1 MLRTEGSMAASDT
14 TNSAR
19 RRTLDELMAESARM
33 TRVQRGRNFIVAAV
47 FIAIVAFTYNKT
59 EFDVGALILHADNM
73 IRVLNG
79 FSHPDVI
86 QRPLI
91 IKLTL
96 ETLYIAV
103 LGNTIGVVIAVPL
116 SFFGARNLMRRNAVG
131 TGVYFAVRFLMAI
144 IRSIP
149 TLFWGILWV
158 IVVGIGPFPGVL
170 AVATFSVGLI
180 SKLFSEAIEAVDW
193 GPVEALTATG
203 ANPIQVVVHGV
214 VPQVMP
220 YMIANILYSFEVNVH
235 SSTILGAVGAGG
247 IGLLLL
253 EYIGLFEY
261 PQLAMLLIVVIVM
274 TASIDYSSAAIRRR
288 II

>member
-1 MLRTEGSMAASDT
+1 MAASGT
-14 TNSAR
+14 TESPR
-19 RRTLDELMAESARM
+19 RRTLEELMAESARM
-33 TRVQRGRNFIVAAV
+33 TRVQRTRNLVVAAA
-47 FIAIVAFTYNKT
+47 FIAIVAYTYRKT
-59 EFDVGALILHADNM
+59 EFDAGALFLHADNM
-73 IRVLNG
+73 VRVLNG
-79 FSHPDVI
+79 FSHPDTTQLPV
-86 QRPLI
+86 I

-103 LGNTIGVVIAVPL
+103 LGTTIGAVLAVPL
-116 SFFGARNLMRRNAVG
+116 SFFGARNLMRRNPLG
-131 TGVYFAVRFLMAI
+131 TVVYFAVRFLMAI

-214 VPQVMP
+214 IPQVMP

-247 IGLLLL
+247 LGLLLL

-261 PQLAMLLIVVIVM
+261 PQLAMLLVVVIVM
-274 TASIDYSSAAIRRR
+274 TSTIDYSSAAIRRR

>member
-1 MLRTEGSMAASDT
+1 MAASAT
-14 TNSAR
+14 TDSTR

-33 TRVQRGRNFIVAAV
+33 TRVQRTRNLVIAAI
-47 FIAIVAFTYNKT
+47 FIAIVAFTYRRT
-59 EFDVGALILHADNM
+59 EFDVAALFLHADNM
-73 IRVLNG
+73 GRVLNG
-79 FSHPDVI
+79 FSHPDTTQLPV
-86 QRPLI
+86 I
-91 IKLTL
+91 IKFTL

-103 LGNTIGVVIAVPL
+103 LGTTIGALLAVPL
-116 SFFGARNLMRRNAVG
+116 SFFGARNLMRRNPLG
-131 TGVYFAVRFLMAI
+131 TGVYFVVRFLMAI

-158 IVVGIGPFPGVL
+158 IVIGIGPFPGVL

-203 ANPIQVVVHGV
+203 ANPIQIVVHGV
-214 VPQVMP
+214 IPQVMP

-247 IGLLLL
+247 LGLILL

-261 PQLAMLLIVVIVM
+261 PQLAMLLIVVIIM
-274 TASIDYSSAAIRRR
+274 TSTIDYSSAAIRRR

>member
-1 MLRTEGSMAASDT
+1 MAASDT
-14 TNSAR
+14 TETAR

-33 TRVQRGRNFIVAAV
+33 TRVQRSRNLIIAV
-47 FIAIVAFTYNKT
+47 IFLVIVAFTYNKT
-59 EFDVGALILHADNM
+59 EFDAGALFLHADNM
-73 IRVLNG
+73 LRVLNG
-79 FSHPDVI
+79 FSHPDVS
-86 QRPLI
+86 QLPLI
-91 IKLTL
+91 LKFTL
-96 ETLYIAV
+96 ETLYIAI
-103 LGNTIGVVIAVPL
+103 LGTTIGVVIAVPL
-116 SFFGARNLMRRNAVG
+116 SFLGARNLMRRNAVG
-131 TGVYFAVRFLMAI
+131 TAVYFVIRFLMAVT
-144 IRSIP
+144 RSIP

-203 ANPIQVVVHGV
+203 ANPIQVVIHGV
-214 VPQVMP
+214 IPQVMP

-261 PQLAMLLIVVIVM
+261 PELAMLLIVVIVM
-274 TASIDYSSAAIRRR
+274 TSTIDYSSAAIRRR

>member
-1 MLRTEGSMAASDT
+1 MAASAT
-14 TNSAR
+14 TDPAR

-33 TRVQRGRNFIVAAV
+33 ARVQRGRNLIIAVV
-47 FIAIVAFTYNKT
+47 FIAIVAFTYRKT

-73 IRVLNG
+73 GRVILG
-79 FSHPDVI
+79 FSHPDTTELPV
-86 QRPLI
+86 I

-103 LGNTIGVVIAVPL
+103 LGTTIGAVLAVPL
-116 SFFGARNLMRRNAVG
+116 SFFGARNLMRRNPVG
-131 TGVYFAVRFLMAI
+131 TVAYFVVRFLMAI

-158 IVVGIGPFPGVL
+158 IVIGIGPFPGVL
-170 AVATFSVGLI
+170 ATATFSVGLI
-180 SKLFSEAIEAVDW
+180 SKLFSEAIEATDW
-193 GPVEALTATG
+193 GPIEALTATG

-214 VPQVMP
+214 IPQVMP

-235 SSTILGAVGAGG
+235 SSTILGVVGAGG
-247 IGLLLL
+247 IGLLLQ

-261 PQLAMLLIVVIVM
+261 PKLAMLLIVVILM
-274 TASIDYSSAAIRRR
+274 TSAIDYSSAVIRRR

>member
-1 MLRTEGSMAASDT
+1 
-14 TNSAR
+14 
-19 RRTLDELMAESARM
+19 
-33 TRVQRGRNFIVAAV
+33 VIVAY
-47 FIAIVAFTYNKT
+47 TYNKT
-59 EFDVGALILHADNM
+59 EFDIGALLTHADNM
-73 IRVLNG
+73 SRVLGG
-79 FSHPDVI
+79 FSHPDTAQLPI
-86 QRPLI
+86 I

-96 ETLYIAV
+96 ETLYIAI
-103 LGNTIGVVIAVPL
+103 LGTTLGAVIAIPL
-116 SFFGARNLMRRNAVG
+116 SFFGARNLMRRNFVG
-131 TGVYFAVRFLMAI
+131 TVAYFTIRFLMAV

-158 IVVGIGPFPGVL
+158 IVIGIGPFPGVL
-170 AVATFSVGLI
+170 AVTTFSVGLI

-203 ANPIQVVVHGV
+203 ANPVQVVIHGV

-247 IGLLLL
+247 IGLLLI

-274 TASIDYSSAAIRRR
+274 TSTIDYSSAAIRRR

>member
-1 MLRTEGSMAASDT
+1 MAASDT
-14 TNSAR
+14 TSTR

-33 TRVQRGRNFIVAAV
+33 TRVQRGRNLIVAVV
-47 FIAIVAFTYNKT
+47 FLAIIAFTYNKT
-59 EFDVGALILHADNM
+59 EFDAGALFLHADNM
-73 IRVLNG
+73 LRVLNG
-79 FSHPDVI
+79 FSHPDFA
-86 QRPLI
+86 QLPLVL
-91 IKLTL
+91 KFTL
-96 ETLYIAV
+96 ETLYIAI
-103 LGNTIGVVIAVPL
+103 LGTTIGVVIAVPL
-116 SFFGARNLMRRNAVG
+116 SFLGARNLMRRNAVG
-131 TGVYFAVRFLMAI
+131 TVVYFVIRFLMAVT
-144 IRSIP
+144 RSIP

-214 VPQVMP
+214 IPQVMP

-274 TASIDYSSAAIRRR
+274 TSTIDYSSAAIRRR

>member
-1 MLRTEGSMAASDT
+1 MAASDT

-33 TRVQRGRNFIVAAV
+33 TRVQRSRNLIVAV
-47 FIAIVAFTYNKT
+47 IFLAIVAFTYNKT
-59 EFDVGALILHADNM
+59 EFDAAALFLHADNM
-73 IRVLNG
+73 LRVLNG
-79 FSHPDVI
+79 FSHPDFS
-86 QRPLI
+86 QLPLVL
-91 IKLTL
+91 KFTL
-96 ETLYIAV
+96 ETLYIAI
-103 LGNTIGVVIAVPL
+103 LGTTIGVVIAVPL
-116 SFFGARNLMRRNAVG
+116 SFLGARNLMRRNPIG
-131 TGVYFAVRFLMAI
+131 TAAYFTIRFLMAI
-144 IRSIP
+144 TRSIP
-149 TLFWGILWV
+149 TLFLGILWV
-158 IVVGIGPFPGVL
+158 IVIGIGPFPGVL

-214 VPQVMP
+214 IPQVMP

-261 PQLAMLLIVVIVM
+261 SQLAMLLIVVIAM
-274 TASIDYSSAAIRRR
+274 TATIDYSSAAIRRR

>member
-1 MLRTEGSMAASDT
+1 MDASDT
-14 TNSAR
+14 TEPVR

-33 TRVQRGRNFIVAAV
+33 TRVQRGRNLIVAAI
-47 FIAIVAFTYNKT
+47 FIAIVAFTYRKT
-59 EFDVGALILHADNM
+59 EFDAGALFLHADNM
-73 IRVLNG
+73 GRVLNG
-79 FSHPDVI
+79 FSHPDTT
-86 QRPLI
+86 QLPI
-91 IKLTL
+91 IIELTL
-96 ETLYIAV
+96 VTLYTAI
-103 LGNTIGVVIAVPL
+103 LGTTIGALIAVPL
-116 SFFGARNLMRRNAVG
+116 SFFGARNLMRRNPVG
-131 TGVYFAVRFLMAI
+131 TAAYFIVRFLMAV

-158 IVVGIGPFPGVL
+158 IVIGIGPFAGVL
-170 AVATFSVGLI
+170 AVTTFSVGLI
-180 SKLFSEAIEAVDW
+180 SKLFSESIEAVDW

-214 VPQVMP
+214 IPQVLP

-247 IGLLLL
+247 LGLILL

-274 TASIDYSSAAIRRR
+274 TSTIDYSSAAIRRR

>member
-1 MLRTEGSMAASDT
+1 MGALDT
-14 TNSAR
+14 TDSTR

-33 TRVQRGRNFIVAAV
+33 TRVQRTRNFVVAAV
-47 FIAIVAFTYNKT
+47 FLAIVAYTYNRT
-59 EFDVGALILHADNM
+59 EFDAGALFIHADNM
-73 IRVLNG
+73 VRVLNG
-79 FSHPDVI
+79 FSHPDTTQLPV
-86 QRPLI
+86 I

-103 LGNTIGVVIAVPL
+103 LGTTIGAVLAVPL
-116 SFFGARNLMRRNAVG
+116 SFFGARNLMRRNALG
-131 TGVYFAVRFLMAI
+131 TGVYFVVRFLMAI

-203 ANPIQVVVHGV
+203 ANPIQVVIHGV

-247 IGLLLL
+247 LGLLLL
-253 EYIGLFEY
+253 EYIGLFQY
-261 PQLAMLLIVVIVM
+261 PQLAMLLVVVIVM
-274 TASIDYSSAAIRRR
+274 TSTIDYSSAAIRRR

>member
-1 MLRTEGSMAASDT
+1 MAVSDS

-33 TRVQRGRNFIVAAV
+33 TRVQRGRNFIVAAI
-47 FIAIVAFTYNKT
+47 FIVIVAYTYNKT
-59 EFDVGALILHADNM
+59 EFDAGALVTHADNM
-73 IRVLNG
+73 LRVLDG
-79 FSHPDVI
+79 FSHPDFS
-86 QRPLI
+86 QLSLI
-91 IKLTL
+91 IKFTL

-103 LGNTIGVVIAVPL
+103 LGTTIGALIAVPL
-116 SFFGARNLMRRNAVG
+116 SFLGARNLMRRNPVG
-131 TGVYFAVRFLMAI
+131 TASYFTVRFLMAI

-214 VPQVMP
+214 IPQVMP

-247 IGLLLL
+247 LGLLLL
-253 EYIGLFEY
+253 EYIGLFQY
-261 PQLAMLLIVVIVM
+261 PQLAMLLIVVIIM
-274 TASIDYSSAAIRRR
+274 TSTIDYSSATIRRR

>member
-1 MLRTEGSMAASDT
+1 MAASDT
-14 TNSAR
+14 TSPAR
-19 RRTLDELMAESARM
+19 RRTLEELMVESARM
-33 TRVQRGRNFIVAAV
+33 TRAQRARNLVVTVV
-47 FIAIVAFTYNKT
+47 FLAIVAFTYQKT
-59 EFDVGALILHADNM
+59 EFDVGALFLHADNM
-73 IRVLNG
+73 LRVLNG
-79 FSHPDVI
+79 FSHPDVD
-86 QRPLI
+86 QLPLI

-96 ETLYIAV
+96 ETLYIAI
-103 LGNTIGVVIAVPL
+103 LGTTIGAVIAVPL
-116 SFFGARNLMRRNAVG
+116 SFLGARNLMRRNPIG
-131 TGVYFAVRFLMAI
+131 TAAYFTIRFLMAV

-158 IVVGIGPFPGVL
+158 IVIGIGPFPGVL

-203 ANPIQVVVHGV
+203 ANPIQVVIHGV

-253 EYIGLFEY
+253 QYIGLFQY

-274 TASIDYSSAAIRRR
+274 TSTIDYSSAAIRRR

>member
-1 MLRTEGSMAASDT
+1 MAAWDMTDST
-14 TNSAR
+14 R

-33 TRVQRGRNFIVAAV
+33 TRVQRTRNLVIAAV
-47 FIAIVAFTYNKT
+47 FIAIVAYTYRKT
-59 EFDVGALILHADNM
+59 EFDVAALFLHADNM

-79 FSHPDVI
+79 FSHPDTRKLPV
-86 QRPLI
+86 I
-91 IKLTL
+91 IKFTL

-103 LGNTIGVVIAVPL
+103 LGTTIGAVLAVPL
-116 SFFGARNLMRRNAVG
+116 SFFGARNLMRRNQVG
-131 TGVYFAVRFLMAI
+131 TAVYFVVRFVMAI

-158 IVVGIGPFPGVL
+158 IVIGIGPFPGVL

-214 VPQVMP
+214 IPQVMP

-247 IGLLLL
+247 LGLILL

-274 TASIDYSSAAIRRR
+274 TSTIDYSSAAIRRR

>member
-1 MLRTEGSMAASDT
+1 MAASAT
-14 TNSAR
+14 TDPAR

-33 TRVQRGRNFIVAAV
+33 ARVQRGRNLIIAVV
-47 FIAIVAFTYNKT
+47 FIAIVAFTYRKT

-73 IRVLNG
+73 GRVILG
-79 FSHPDVI
+79 FSHPDTTELPV
-86 QRPLI
+86 I

-103 LGNTIGVVIAVPL
+103 LGTTIGAVLAVPL
-116 SFFGARNLMRRNAVG
+116 SFFGARNLMRRNPVG
-131 TGVYFAVRFLMAI
+131 TVAYFVVRFLMAI

-158 IVVGIGPFPGVL
+158 IVIGIGPFPGVL

-180 SKLFSEAIEAVDW
+180 SKLFSEAIEATDW
-193 GPVEALTATG
+193 GPIEALTATG

-214 VPQVMP
+214 IPQVMP

-235 SSTILGAVGAGG
+235 SSTILGVVGAGG
-247 IGLLLL
+247 IGLLLQ

-261 PQLAMLLIVVIVM
+261 PKLAMLLIVVILM
-274 TASIDYSSAAIRRR
+274 TSAIDYSSAVIRRR

>member
-1 MLRTEGSMAASDT
+1 MADSDT
-14 TNSAR
+14 TNATR

-33 TRVQRGRNFIVAAV
+33 TRVQRSRNSVIAV
-47 FIAIVAFTYNKT
+47 IFIAIVAFTYNKT
-59 EFDVGALILHADNM
+59 EFDFGALIAHADNLGR
-73 IRVLNG
+73 IIGG
-79 FSHPDVI
+79 FSHPDFS
-86 QRPLI
+86 QLPLLF
-91 IKLTL
+91 KFTL
-96 ETLYIAV
+96 ETLYTAI
-103 LGNTIGVVIAVPL
+103 LGTIFGALIAVPL
-116 SFFGARNLMRRNAVG
+116 SFLGARNLMRRNPLG
-131 TGVYFAVRFLMAI
+131 TAAYFTIRFLMAVT
-144 IRSIP
+144 RSIP
-149 TLFWGILWV
+149 TLFLGILWV
-158 IVVGIGPFPGVL
+158 IVIGIGPFAGVL
-170 AVATFSVGLI
+170 AVTTFSVGLI

-214 VPQVMP
+214 IPQVMP

-261 PQLAMLLIVVIVM
+261 PELAMLLIVVIVM
-274 TASIDYSSAAIRRR
+274 TATIDYSSAAIRRR

>member
-1 MLRTEGSMAASDT
+1 MAVSDT
-14 TNSAR
+14 TSTPR
-19 RRTLDELMAESARM
+19 RRTLDELMAESARI
-33 TRVQRGRNFIVAAV
+33 TRVQRGRNLIVAVV
-47 FIAIVAFTYNKT
+47 FLAIVAFTYNKT
-59 EFDVGALILHADNM
+59 EFDAGALFLHADNM
-73 IRVLNG
+73 LRVING
-79 FSHPDVI
+79 FSHPEVG
-86 QRPLI
+86 QLPLI
-91 IKLTL
+91 LKFTL
-96 ETLYIAV
+96 ETLYIAI
-103 LGNTIGVVIAVPL
+103 LGTTIGVLIAVPL

-131 TGVYFAVRFLMAI
+131 TVVYFVIRFLMAVT
-144 IRSIP
+144 RSIP
-149 TLFWGILWV
+149 TLFWGIVWV

-247 IGLLLL
+247 IGLLLI

-261 PQLAMLLIVVIVM
+261 PQMAMLLIVVIVM
-274 TASIDYSSAAIRRR
+274 TSTIDYSSAAIRRR

>member
-1 MLRTEGSMAASDT
+1 
-14 TNSAR
+14 
-19 RRTLDELMAESARM
+19 MAESARM
-33 TRVQRGRNFIVAAV
+33 TRVQRIRNLIVTV
-47 FIAIVAFTYNKT
+47 IFLAIVGYTYRKT
-59 EFDVGALILHADNM
+59 EFDAGALILHADNM
-73 IRVLNG
+73 ARVIGG
-79 FSHPDVI
+79 FSHPDLGQLPLVI
-86 QRPLI
+86 
-91 IKLTL
+91 KFTL

-103 LGNTIGVVIAVPL
+103 LGTTIGTVIAVPL
-116 SFFGARNLMRRNAVG
+116 SFFGARNLMRRNPVG
-131 TGVYFAVRFLMAI
+131 TAAYFTIRFLMAI
-144 IRSIP
+144 TRSIP

-170 AVATFSVGLI
+170 AVSTFCVGLI

-193 GPVEALTATG
+193 GPVDALTATG

-220 YMIANILYSFEVNVH
+220 YMIANILYAFEVNVH
-235 SSTILGAVGAGG
+235 SSTVLGAVGAGG

-261 PQLAMLLIVVIVM
+261 PQLAMLLIVVVAM
-274 TASIDYSSAAIRRR
+274 TATIDYSSAAIRRR